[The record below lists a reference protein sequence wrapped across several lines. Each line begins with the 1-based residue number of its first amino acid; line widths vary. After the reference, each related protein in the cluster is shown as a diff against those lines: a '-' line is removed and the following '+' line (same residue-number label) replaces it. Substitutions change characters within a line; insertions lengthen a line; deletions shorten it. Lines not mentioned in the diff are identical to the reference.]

1 VIVRITSRF
10 GEISN
15 VHPKPHTGIDI
26 AMPEGT
32 PLKSITEGV
41 VQRVVDYGSEN
52 IGKGVIVQLA
62 DGKTAIYGH
71 LSDIKV
77 KAGQIVKEGDLLGLS
92 GNTGRSTG
100 PHLHFGMKENGQF
113 IDPTKFIEN
122 GKVGQVDYFNV
133 WEWLH
138 AKVSEV
144 TVDVVADFIADF
156 ALAFPIIAV
165 VSSGVY
171 ALLNM
176 VSKGAAKWG
185 AVGTFIY
192 GVLMLK

>member
-1 VIVRITSRF
+1 MRITSRF
-10 GEISN
+10 GEVSS
-15 VHPKPHTGIDI
+15 VHSKPHTGIDI
-26 AMPEGT
+26 ALPEGT

-41 VQRVVDYGSEN
+41 VQSVVDYGSEN

-144 TVDVVADFIADF
+144 TVDAAADFIADF
-156 ALAFPIIAV
+156 ALALPIVCV
-165 VSSGVY
+165 VSAGVY
-171 ALLNM
+171 AFIAML
-176 VSKGAAKWG
+176 SKDAAKWG
-185 AVGTFIY
+185 AIGTFIY
-192 GVLMLK
+192 GALMLK

>member
-1 VIVRITSRF
+1 MIVRITSRF
-10 GEISN
+10 GEISS

-100 PHLHFGMKENGQF
+100 PHLHFGMKENGQL

-144 TVDVVADFIADF
+144 TVDVAADFITDF

-165 VSSGVY
+165 VSAGVY
-171 ALLNM
+171 AFVAML
-176 VSKGAAKWG
+176 SKDAAKWG
-185 AVGTFIY
+185 AIGTFIY
-192 GVLMLK
+192 GALMLI

>member
-1 VIVRITSRF
+1 MIVRITSRF
-10 GEISN
+10 GEISS

-26 AMPEGT
+26 ALPEGT

-100 PHLHFGMKENGQF
+100 PHLHFGVKENGQF

-133 WEWLH
+133 WEWLRG
-138 AKVSEV
+138 KVAEV
-144 TVDVVADFIADF
+144 TVDTAADFIADF

-165 VSSGVY
+165 VSAGVY
-171 ALLNM
+171 AFIAML
-176 VSKGAAKWG
+176 SKSAAKWG
-185 AVGTFIY
+185 VVGTFIY
-192 GVLMLK
+192 GALMLK